1 MHETYKKLAIVR
13 ESNGNV
19 HGIPIDLE
27 TTAADMQRVVNK
39 RGASVL
45 RILDRRYDQKHKDTI
60 MNAWLNGASKQQ
72 LWHILINA

>member
-1 MHETYKKLAIVR
+1 MHETYKKLAIVC
-13 ESNGNV
+13 EHNGNV

>member
-13 ESNGNV
+13 EHNGNV

-27 TTAADMQRVVNK
+27 TTAADMQRVSNK